1 MRTRDFDA
9 APEIVQAEVMLFGIV
24 KYSLWQFLRVMRP
37 AAKLT
42 GKSLQNAP
50 GFITIKSWMPKRL
63 TVISISFWHS
73 AEALHA
79 YAECAEHR
87 AIQAWA
93 RDGNVKAA
101 SFRVFDAQSHGYT
114 LGEWLARRP
123 AALPTENADGAAAE
137 AAAVR

>member
-1 MRTRDFDA
+1 MRTQEFDA

-42 GKSLQNAP
+42 GKNLKNAP
-50 GFITIKSWMPKRL
+50 GFIQIKSWMPKPL

-73 AEALHA
+73 AEALQA
-79 YAECAEHR
+79 YASCEEHR

-93 RDGNVKAA
+93 RAGNVRAA

-114 LGEWLARRP
+114 LGEWLTRQAAEVP
-123 AALPTENADGAAAE
+123 AAAA
-137 AAAVR
+137 RS